1 MDAVV
6 SSLSKSFLNG
16 LGQFGFLEKTDIV
29 DYAKCI
35 GLNHGKLELVSVGF
49 SENENEI
56 TTAKILLDMLVV

>member
-6 SSLSKSFLNG
+6 SSLSRSFPNG

-35 GLNHGKLELVSVGF
+35 GLNHGKLVPVSVGF
-49 SENENEI
+49 SENE
-56 TTAKILLDMLVV
+56 K